1 MRMCWGNI
9 MADFTFAHRQEGF
22 DEHIDWS
29 IRGYSDLLD
38 DVINL
43 SRYFVEDNTKV
54 VDIGCSTGKLT
65 KRIMEYNDI
74 CSSANYVG
82 VEIAEGFFNN
92 MDKREVQ
99 LNKQFPNTSL
109 EFIKGDIRN
118 YKFENCSLVTSLF
131 TLQFM
136 PYSSRETVVQNIY
149 DGLNEGGAFIFAEK
163 IDTSHS
169 RLENMLRT
177 IYYDFKNKKFSYDD
191 IMTKEKTLQNML
203 KPNSWNEIHDM
214 LNSAGFKAVQS
225 FWQNH
230 LFIGVIAIK

>member
-1 MRMCWGNI
+1 

-29 IRGYSDLLD
+29 IRGYSNLLD

-65 KRIMEYNDI
+65 RRIIEYNDKI
-74 CSSANYVG
+74 CPSAKYVG
-82 VEIAEGFFNN
+82 VEIAEGFS
-92 MDKREVQ
+92 DDLIKRQIE
-99 LNKQFPNTSL
+99 LDESFPNTSI
-109 EFIKGDIRN
+109 EFIMDDIRN

-136 PYSSRETVVQNIY
+136 PYSCRESVIKNVY

-163 IDTSHS
+163 IYTTHS
-169 RLENMLRT
+169 KLENMIRT
-177 IYYDFKNKKFSYDD
+177 IYYDFKNQKFSYED

-203 KPNSWNEIHDM
+203 KPNSWNEIENM

-230 LFIGVIAIK
+230 FFVGAMAIK

>member
-1 MRMCWGNI
+1 MS
-9 MADFTFAHRQEGF
+9 DFTFAHSQEGF

-43 SRYFVEDNTKV
+43 SPYFVENNTKV

-65 KRIMEYNDI
+65 KRVMEHNDI

-136 PYSSRETVVQNIY
+136 PYFSRETVVQNIY

-163 IDTSHS
+163 IDTTHS

-177 IYYDFKNKKFSYDD
+177 IYYDFKNKKFSYED

-203 KPNSWNEIHDM
+203 KPNSWNEIENILDG
-214 LNSAGFKAVQS
+214 AGFKAVQS

-230 LFIGVIAIK
+230 LFVGAIAIK

>member
-1 MRMCWGNI
+1 MT
-9 MADFTFAHRQEGF
+9 DFTFAHRQEGF

-65 KRIMEYNDI
+65 KRIMEYNVI

-82 VEIAEGFFNN
+82 VEVAEGFFDN
-92 MDKREVQ
+92 MDKREVE

-109 EFIKGDIRN
+109 EFIKDDIRN

-136 PYSSRETVVQNIY
+136 PYFSRETVVQNIY

-163 IDTSHS
+163 IDTTHS

-177 IYYDFKNKKFSYDD
+177 IYYDFKNKKFSYED

-203 KPNSWNEIHDM
+203 KPNSWNEIENILDG
-214 LNSAGFKAVQS
+214 AGFNAVQS

-230 LFIGVIAIK
+230 LFVGAIAIK

>member
-1 MRMCWGNI
+1 MT
-9 MADFTFAHRQEGF
+9 DFTFAHRQEGF

-65 KRIMEYNDI
+65 KRIMEYNVI

-82 VEIAEGFFNN
+82 VEVAEGFFDN
-92 MDKREVQ
+92 MDKREVE
-99 LNKQFPNTSL
+99 LNKQFPNTPL
-109 EFIKGDIRN
+109 EFIKDDIRN

-136 PYSSRETVVQNIY
+136 PYFSRETVVQNIY

-163 IDTSHS
+163 IDTTHS

-177 IYYDFKNKKFSYDD
+177 IYYDFKNKKFSYED

-203 KPNSWNEIHDM
+203 KPNSWNEIENILDG
-214 LNSAGFKAVQS
+214 AGFKAVQS

-230 LFIGVIAIK
+230 LFIGAIAIK

>member
-1 MRMCWGNI
+1 MS
-9 MADFTFAHRQEGF
+9 DFTFAHSQEGF

-43 SRYFVEDNTKV
+43 SRYFVENNTKV

-82 VEIAEGFFNN
+82 VEVAEGFFDN
-92 MDKREVQ
+92 MDKREAQ

-109 EFIKGDIRN
+109 EFIKDDIRN

-136 PYSSRETVVQNIY
+136 PYSSRETIVQNIY

-203 KPNSWNEIHDM
+203 KPNSWNEIENILDG
-214 LNSAGFKAVQS
+214 AGFKAVQS

-230 LFIGVIAIK
+230 LFIGAIAIK

>member
-43 SRYFVEDNTKV
+43 SRYFVENNTKV

-65 KRIMEYNDI
+65 KRVMEYNDI

-82 VEIAEGFFNN
+82 VEVAEGFFNN

-109 EFIKGDIRN
+109 EFIKDDIRN

-136 PYSSRETVVQNIY
+136 PYSSRETIVQNIY

-177 IYYDFKNKKFSYDD
+177 IYYDFKNQKFSYDD

-203 KPNSWNEIHDM
+203 KPNSWIEIENM
-214 LNSAGFKAVQS
+214 LDSAGFKAVQS

-230 LFIGVIAIK
+230 LFIGAMAIK

>member
-1 MRMCWGNI
+1 
-9 MADFTFAHRQEGF
+9 
-22 DEHIDWS
+22 
-29 IRGYSDLLD
+29 
-38 DVINL
+38 
-43 SRYFVEDNTKV
+43 
-54 VDIGCSTGKLT
+54 
-65 KRIMEYNDI
+65 
-74 CSSANYVG
+74 
-82 VEIAEGFFNN
+82 
-92 MDKREVQ
+92 
-99 LNKQFPNTSL
+99 
-109 EFIKGDIRN
+109 
-118 YKFENCSLVTSLF
+118 
-131 TLQFM
+131 M
-136 PYSSRETVVQNIY
+136 PYSSRETIVQNIY

-177 IYYDFKNKKFSYDD
+177 IYYDFKNKKFSYED

>member
-1 MRMCWGNI
+1 
-9 MADFTFAHRQEGF
+9 MADFTFSHRQEGF
-22 DEHIDWS
+22 DEHINWS

-65 KRIMEYNDI
+65 KRIMEYNDEV
-74 CSSANYVG
+74 CSLVNYVG
-82 VEIAEGFFNN
+82 VEIAEGFFDN
-92 MDKREVQ
+92 MDKRKVE
-99 LNKQFPNTSL
+99 LNKKFPNTSL
-109 EFIKGDIRN
+109 EFINDDILN
-118 YKFENCSLVTSLF
+118 YEFENCSLVTSLF

-136 PYSSRETVVQNIY
+136 PYSCREAVVQNIY

-163 IDTSHS
+163 IDTTHS

-177 IYYDFKNKKFSYDD
+177 IYYDFKNKKFSYED

-203 KPNSWNEIHDM
+203 KPNSWNEIENM
-214 LNSAGFKAVQS
+214 LDGAGFKAVQS

-230 LFIGVIAIK
+230 FFVGAIAIK

>member
-1 MRMCWGNI
+1 MV
-9 MADFTFAHRQEGF
+9 DFTFAHRQEGF

-29 IRGYSDLLD
+29 IRGYSNLLD

-43 SRYFVEDNTKV
+43 SRYFVENNTKV

-65 KRIMEYNDI
+65 KRVMEHNNDV
-74 CSSANYVG
+74 CPSANYVG
-82 VEIAEGFFNN
+82 VEVAEGFFDN
-92 MDKREVQ
+92 MDKRKTE
-99 LNKQFPNTSL
+99 LNKKFPKLSL
-109 EFIKGDIRN
+109 EFIKDDIRN

-136 PYSSRETVVQNIY
+136 PYSSRETVIQNIY

-163 IDTSHS
+163 IDTTHS
-169 RLENMLRT
+169 TLENMLRT
-177 IYYDFKNKKFSYDD
+177 IYYDFKNQKFSYDD

-203 KPNSWNEIHDM
+203 KPNSWIEIENM
-214 LNSAGFKAVQS
+214 LDSAGFKAVQS

-230 LFIGVIAIK
+230 LFIGAMAIK

>member
-1 MRMCWGNI
+1 MT
-9 MADFTFAHRQEGF
+9 DFTFAHRQEGF

-29 IRGYSDLLD
+29 IRGYSNLLD

-43 SRYFVEDNTKV
+43 SRYFVENNTKV

-65 KRIMEYNDI
+65 KRVMEHNNDV
-74 CSSANYVG
+74 CPSANYVG
-82 VEIAEGFFNN
+82 VEVAKGFFDN
-92 MDKREVQ
+92 MDKRKTE
-99 LNKQFPNTSL
+99 LNKKFPKLSL
-109 EFIKGDIRN
+109 EFIKDDIRN

-136 PYSSRETVVQNIY
+136 PYSSRETVIQNIY
-149 DGLNEGGAFIFAEK
+149 DGLNEGGAVIFAEK
-163 IDTSHS
+163 IDTTHS

-177 IYYDFKNKKFSYDD
+177 IYYDFKNQKFSYDD

-203 KPNSWNEIHDM
+203 KPNSWIEIENM
-214 LNSAGFKAVQS
+214 LDSAGFKAVQS

-230 LFIGVIAIK
+230 LFIGAMAIK

>member
-1 MRMCWGNI
+1 MD
-9 MADFTFAHRQEGF
+9 DFTFAHRQEGF

-29 IRGYSDLLD
+29 IRGYRNLLD

-65 KRIMEYNDI
+65 RRIIEYNDKI
-74 CSSANYVG
+74 CPSAKYVG
-82 VEIAEGFFNN
+82 VEIAEGFS
-92 MDKREVQ
+92 DDLIKRQIE
-99 LNKQFPNTSL
+99 LDESFPNTSI
-109 EFIKGDIRN
+109 EFIMDDIRN

-136 PYSSRETVVQNIY
+136 PYSCRESVIKNVY

-163 IDTSHS
+163 IYTTHS
-169 RLENMLRT
+169 KLENMIRT
-177 IYYDFKNKKFSYDD
+177 IYYDFKNQKFSYED
-191 IMTKEKTLQNML
+191 IMTKEKTLQN
-203 KPNSWNEIHDM
+203 M

-230 LFIGVIAIK
+230 FFVGAMAIK

>member
-1 MRMCWGNI
+1 MS
-9 MADFTFAHRQEGF
+9 DFTFAHSQEGF
-22 DEHIDWS
+22 DELIDWS

-43 SRYFVEDNTKV
+43 SPYFVENNTKV

-65 KRIMEYNDI
+65 KRVMEHNDI

>member
-1 MRMCWGNI
+1 MT
-9 MADFTFAHRQEGF
+9 DFTFAHRQEGF

-65 KRIMEYNDI
+65 KRIMEYNVI

-82 VEIAEGFFNN
+82 VEVAEGFFDN
-92 MDKREVQ
+92 MDKRKVE
-99 LNKQFPNTSL
+99 LNKKFPNTSL
-109 EFIKGDIRN
+109 EFINDDILN
-118 YKFENCSLVTSLF
+118 YEFENCSLVTSLF

-136 PYSSRETVVQNIY
+136 PYSCREVVVQNIY

-163 IDTSHS
+163 IDTTHS

-177 IYYDFKNKKFSYDD
+177 IYYDFKNKKFSYED

-203 KPNSWNEIHDM
+203 KPNSWNEIENILDG
-214 LNSAGFKAVQS
+214 AGFKAVQS

-230 LFIGVIAIK
+230 LFIGAIAIK